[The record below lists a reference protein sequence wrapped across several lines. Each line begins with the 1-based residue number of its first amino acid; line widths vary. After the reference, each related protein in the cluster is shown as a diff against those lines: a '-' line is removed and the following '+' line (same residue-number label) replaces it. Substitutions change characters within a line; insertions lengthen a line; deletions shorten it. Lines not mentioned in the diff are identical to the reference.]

1 MQSPASSIQSP
12 RPPGRSSGPPQVPF
26 DKELMASLHVLLN
39 QLGEVER
46 QGLVMFH
53 KIEESFKHPYTQQEA
68 IADTANLLIQLDALS
83 SQAKTTGF
91 GALTILPTSPTVAS
105 TPSASASAAAGTP
118 KPMFMSPRMQNH
130 IHNNFNIIQ
139 NNNNTTT
146 AHNNNM
152 DTQMQSPSTSLSLVS
167 TPAAS
172 GAGSTPATT
181 AAAAVVA
188 TPSTLPVTTTTPGAP
203 TPVTNPG
210 SATATPAATA
220 VAATI
225 GNGGVQG
232 AASPFSSSDVLMTS
246 TSTPVASGPGSNS
259 VADPS
264 SSTSL
269 STSNNSNNNN
279 NSNTSGTA
287 AAMVATPATPSANS
301 SSSGVEPGV
310 ALAQM
315 MDARNRDVQALY
327 TEKRKLKSSLQI
339 AAKMSRT

>member
-130 IHNNFNIIQ
+130 IHNNFNILQ
-139 NNNNTTT
+139 NNNNNNSNNNHTTT
-146 AHNNNM
+146 TPAATTGHNSSM
-152 DTQMQSPSTSLSLVS
+152 DTQMQSPTSLSLVS
-167 TPAAS
+167 TPAA
-172 GAGSTPATT
+172 AGTT
-181 AAAAVVA
+181 A
-188 TPSTLPVTTTTPGAP
+188 TLPMATTPGAP

-210 SATATPAATA
+210 SATATPAATT
-220 VAATI
+220 ATATISSSSGTAI

-232 AASPFSSSDVLMTS
+232 AASPFSSADVLMTS
-246 TSTPVASGPGSNS
+246 TTTSTPSASGPGSLS
-259 VADPS
+259 VMDPALGTLATHNHNNHPMA
-264 SSTSL
+264 ST
-269 STSNNSNNNN
+269 T
-279 NSNTSGTA
+279 
-287 AAMVATPATPSANS
+287 VATPATPFAH
-301 SSSGVEPGV
+301 SSSGGVEPSV

>member
-12 RPPGRSSGPPQVPF
+12 RPPGRPPQVPF

-130 IHNNFNIIQ
+130 IHNNLNIIQ
-139 NNNNTTT
+139 GNNHSNNNTA
-146 AHNNNM
+146 AHSLM
-152 DTQMQSPSTSLSLVS
+152 DTQMQSPTSLSLVS

-172 GAGSTPATT
+172 GSGSTPAAIATTMGTTTTT
-181 AAAAVVA
+181 A
-188 TPSTLPVTTTTPGAP
+188 TIPISTTPGAP

-210 SATATPAATA
+210 SATATPAAA
-220 VAATI
+220 AATT
-225 GNGGVQG
+225 GSGGGVRG
-232 AASPFSSSDVLMTS
+232 AASPFSSSDIVMTS
-246 TSTPVASGPGSNS
+246 TSTPAASGPGSSSS
-259 VADPS
+259 VTDPS
-264 SSTSL
+264 ASGTSSN
-269 STSNNSNNNN
+269 NNSNNNN
-279 NSNTSGTA
+279 AVPA
-287 AAMVATPATPSANS
+287 AAVATPATPSAS
-301 SSSGVEPGV
+301 SVSGGVEPGV